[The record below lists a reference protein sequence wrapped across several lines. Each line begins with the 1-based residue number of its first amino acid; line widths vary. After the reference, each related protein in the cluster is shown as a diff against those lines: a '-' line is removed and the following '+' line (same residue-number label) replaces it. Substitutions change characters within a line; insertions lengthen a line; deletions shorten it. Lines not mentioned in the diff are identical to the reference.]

1 MIYFFAFNNYDISW
15 FLTEQ
20 TLYSN
25 FQLRKDGVDV
35 SLHVSKKTPLREIKT
50 LYAKKLS
57 EEVLIDFVSII
68 SFETQF
74 LFNPQPFQSFHPCVD
89 DYTYSFGGN

>member
-57 EEVLIDFVSII
+57 EEVLIDFV
-68 SFETQF
+68 
-74 LFNPQPFQSFHPCVD
+74 
-89 DYTYSFGGN
+89 